1 LHFFYLISIYYKIL
15 FMKKFLWILIMILI
29 CASCG
34 QNNDKK
40 ARLEQLK
47 KQQAEIMAEIIK
59 LEKELYP
66 EGNAGSAPVMIDTL
80 KKGPFEHYIEV
91 QGKIDGNE
99 NIGVSPRQP
108 GVVTKILVK
117 EGDHVTRGQL
127 LAELDAEVLQRT
139 YEELNTQLVYV
150 TDLYER
156 QKALW
161 DQQIGSEMQY
171 LTAKNNKES
180 LENKIKTLEDQ
191 IKMANITSP
200 IDGTVEEIPIK
211 VGQMASAG
219 MTAFRIVNFSRAKA
233 VAEVGEAYT
242 SKIKTGDQVKVF
254 LPDINRELIER
265 VTFCSRYINPVNR
278 TFTVEVQL
286 PSNDT
291 YRANMISVMR
301 IKDYIN
307 KNTIAIP
314 QNYIQSYGNEGHYV
328 FIAEE
333 MNGKKVARRRSV
345 IPFIT
350 YNGLTEIVSGLEE
363 GDRIIT
369 AGYKD
374 LYDGQPISF

>member
-1 LHFFYLISIYYKIL
+1 MHFFYLISIYYKIL

-150 TDLYER
+150 TDLY
-156 QKALW
+156 
-161 DQQIGSEMQY
+161 
-171 LTAKNNKES
+171 
-180 LENKIKTLEDQ
+180 
-191 IKMANITSP
+191 
-200 IDGTVEEIPIK
+200 
-211 VGQMASAG
+211 
-219 MTAFRIVNFSRAKA
+219 
-233 VAEVGEAYT
+233 
-242 SKIKTGDQVKVF
+242 
-254 LPDINRELIER
+254 
-265 VTFCSRYINPVNR
+265 
-278 TFTVEVQL
+278 
-286 PSNDT
+286 
-291 YRANMISVMR
+291 
-301 IKDYIN
+301 
-307 KNTIAIP
+307 
-314 QNYIQSYGNEGHYV
+314 
-328 FIAEE
+328 
-333 MNGKKVARRRSV
+333 
-345 IPFIT
+345 
-350 YNGLTEIVSGLEE
+350 
-363 GDRIIT
+363 
-369 AGYKD
+369 
-374 LYDGQPISF
+374 

>member
-1 LHFFYLISIYYKIL
+1 
-15 FMKKFLWILIMILI
+15 MILI